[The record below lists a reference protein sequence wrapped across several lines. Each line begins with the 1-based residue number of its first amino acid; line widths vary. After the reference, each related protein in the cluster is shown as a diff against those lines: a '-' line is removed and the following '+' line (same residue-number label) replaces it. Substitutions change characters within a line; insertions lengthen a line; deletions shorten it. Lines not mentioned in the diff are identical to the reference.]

1 LDEYEREFNNI
12 VRFML
17 IDASDECKKAICLN
31 TCYREVMERNPP
43 TTYLTIEEEAKGMKL
58 DILLIATQ

>member
-17 IDASDECKKAICLN
+17 IDASDERKKARCLN
-31 TCYREVMERNPP
+31 ACYREVMGRNPP
-43 TTYLTIEEEAKGMKL
+43 TTYLTIVEEAKGMKL
-58 DILLIATQ
+58 EILLIATE